1 MTSNLTEIFSKS
13 YLKEYISRNKSFIL
27 IAFFILFVS
36 AVLGVIFSD
45 IIKEFVTE
53 IFKNMLS
60 GLPENP
66 TVYDEAKFLFQN
78 NIRANIIIM
87 LGGLFFSIFSI
98 LAIIMNGLII
108 GFTYTLVTPIQFIVG
123 IVPHGIFELPATAL
137 SLVGAF
143 LITKLEINLLDALFK
158 RRLKEEI
165 GKSNEIIKD
174 IILTFLII
182 LILLIFAAII
192 EAGVT
197 PVLLSMVS

>member
-1 MTSNLTEIFSKS
+1 MTLNITEIFGKR
-13 YLKEYISRNKSFIL
+13 YLKEYFSRNKVYILISVLIL
-27 IAFFILFVS
+27 IAS

-45 IIKEFVTE
+45 IIKEFVIE
-53 IFKNMLS
+53 ILENIVLS
-60 GLPENP
+60 MPENP
-66 TVYDEAKFLFQN
+66 TVYNEATFLFQN

-108 GFTYTLVTPIQFIVG
+108 GFTYTLVTPLQFIVG
-123 IVPHGIFELPATAL
+123 ILPHGIFELPATVL

-158 RRLKEEI
+158 KQLKEEI

-174 IILTFLII
+174 IVLTFIII
-182 LILLIFAAII
+182 LILLIIAAII

>member
-1 MTSNLTEIFSKS
+1 MTSNLTEIFSKR
-13 YLKEYISRNKSFIL
+13 YLKEYISRNKSLIL
-27 IAFFILFVS
+27 IAFFILIVS
-36 AVLGVIFSD
+36 AVLGVVFKD
-45 IIKEFVTE
+45 IIREFVTE
-53 IFKNMLS
+53 IFKNMIS

-123 IVPHGIFELPATAL
+123 IVPHGIFELPATVL

-165 GKSNEIIKD
+165 GESNEIIKD
-174 IILTFLII
+174 IVLTFIII

>member
-1 MTSNLTEIFSKS
+1 MTLNITEIFGKR
-13 YLKEYISRNKSFIL
+13 YLKEYFSRNKVYILISIFIL
-27 IAFFILFVS
+27 IAS

-45 IIKEFVTE
+45 IIKEFVIE
-53 IFKNMLS
+53 ILENIVLS
-60 GLPENP
+60 MPENP
-66 TVYDEAKFLFQN
+66 TVYNEATFLFQN

-108 GFTYTLVTPIQFIVG
+108 GFTYTLVTPLQFIVG
-123 IVPHGIFELPATAL
+123 ILPHGIFELPATVL

-158 RRLKEEI
+158 KQLKEEI

-174 IILTFLII
+174 IVLTFIII
-182 LILLIFAAII
+182 LILLIIAAII

>member
-1 MTSNLTEIFSKS
+1 MTLNITEIFGKR
-13 YLKEYISRNKSFIL
+13 YLKEYFSRNKVYILISVFIL
-27 IAFFILFVS
+27 IAS

-45 IIKEFVTE
+45 IIKEFVIE
-53 IFKNMLS
+53 ILENIVLS
-60 GLPENP
+60 MPENP
-66 TVYDEAKFLFQN
+66 TVYNEATFLFQN

-108 GFTYTLVTPIQFIVG
+108 GFTYTIVTPLQFIVG
-123 IVPHGIFELPATAL
+123 ILPHGIFELPATVL

-158 RRLKEEI
+158 KQLKEEI

-174 IILTFLII
+174 IVLTFIII
-182 LILLIFAAII
+182 LILLIIAAII

>member
-1 MTSNLTEIFSKS
+1 MTSNLTEIFSKH
-13 YLKEYISRNKSFIL
+13 YLKEYISRNKSLIL
-27 IAFFILFVS
+27 IAFFILIVS
-36 AVLGVIFSD
+36 AVLGVIFKD
-45 IIKEFVTE
+45 IIREFVTE
-53 IFKNMLS
+53 IFKNMIS

-123 IVPHGIFELPATAL
+123 IVPHGIFELPATVL

-174 IILTFLII
+174 IILTFIII